1 MDLSIF
7 FFKRYVEHENHR
19 KMDGKGSLRTLSK
32 ICRRDVSRP
41 FGANRVRLFHC
52 TQKAAAA
59 ARAAPLVRPLIRR
72 KYRPSMYNY
81 FQIDVDRL
89 VDCDGFC

>member
-59 ARAAPLVRPLIRR
+59 ARRRWLAP
-72 KYRPSMYNY
+72 
-81 FQIDVDRL
+81 
-89 VDCDGFC
+89 